1 MSRHIAFLRG
11 INVGGSRLVKM
22 QALRKVFASIGFS
35 SVETVIASGNV
46 VFDSSESGGHPLEQK
61 IERALRDELGFEV
74 ATFLRT
80 VPELTAVVE
89 KQPFQL
95 GDVESDALVFVGFLR
110 TKPTT
115 TVSKALTA
123 LNTDNDQVK
132 VRNREVYW
140 LRRERR
146 KDSQLFAVRLAKVLG
161 SETTMRN
168 MTTVKRIVE
177 KYC

>member
-1 MSRHIAFLRG
+1 MPRHIAFLRG
-11 INVGGSRLVKM
+11 INVGGARLVKM
-22 QALRKVFASIGFS
+22 EPLRKIFASIGFS
-35 SVETVIASGNV
+35 NVETVITSGNV
-46 VFDSSESGGHPLEQK
+46 VFDSSENGGPALEQR
-61 IERALRDELGFEV
+61 IEKALKAALGFEV

-89 KQPFQL
+89 KQPFHL
-95 GDVESDALVFVGFLR
+95 GDVESDTLVFVGFLR

-115 TVSKALTA
+115 SVSKALTA

-146 KDSQLFAVRLAKVLG
+146 KDSQLFAVRLGKVLG

-168 MTTVKRIVE
+168 MNTVKRIVT